1 MQGVCFTEVFWRSN
15 RIAEN
20 WGRVQHVPRIN
31 ASTLSISMFTPKQNL
46 QESIAWPV
54 TDLSPNGVCQTLHPS
69 LKEVEA
75 SVIINKMEQEGIFI
89 ECSPLQSRLPQWQQ
103 IGFQSLVCESLSGN
117 YFRVV
122 VKSSSCVRGV
132 CLIHIRASWH
142 IFPLGSRGRT
152 SQKGRSH
159 ILKETYMHIHATHI
173 IVYLI
178 VSLVAPSYLF
188 ICFYFILFSLLRC
201 GFSTQ
206 PNKDVKLTIYPDWFL
221 TWDPSA
227 SSSLLMK
234 LQMKSILFNTLTQF
248 F

>member
-1 MQGVCFTEVFWRSN
+1 MRGVCFTEVFWRSN
-15 RIAEN
+15 RITKN
-20 WGRVQHVPRIN
+20 WGSVQHVLRIN

-46 QESIAWPV
+46 QESIALPV
-54 TDLSPNGVCQTLHPS
+54 TELSHNGVCQALHPS
-69 LKEVEA
+69 LKGVEA
-75 SVIINKMEQEGIFI
+75 SVIINKMEQEGVFI
-89 ECSPLQSRLPQWQQ
+89 ECSPLQSRLPQLQQ
-103 IGFQSLVCESLSGN
+103 TGFQSFDCESLSGN

-132 CLIHIRASWH
+132 CLTHIRASWH

-152 SQKGRSH
+152 SQKGWSYV
-159 ILKETYMHIHATHI
+159 LKETHMHIHATHI

-178 VSLVAPSYLF
+178 ISLVAPSYLL

-206 PNKDVKLTIYPDWFL
+206 PNKDDKLTIYPHWFL

-227 SSSLLMK
+227 SASLLMK
-234 LQMKSILFNTLTQF
+234 LQMKIILFNTLTQF